1 MRVYFDHAATTPVDP
16 VVFAAMEPF
25 FTGEFGNPSSGHSFG
40 RTVKKALEEAREKA
54 AAAIGAQPDEIVFTS
69 GGTEAINMAIRGVA
83 RANRDRGNHIITS
96 AVEHHAVLDTCR
108 DLAGEGFEVTVVPVD
123 EYGMVN
129 VEEVAAAVTDR
140 TILIS
145 IMHANNE
152 VGTIQPVAQ
161 IGALARSR
169 GIYFH
174 SDTVQSVGKVPF
186 RVNDLHVDMV
196 SISGHKIYGPK
207 GIGLLYLRRG
217 VRWQP
222 VATGGGQERGRRP
235 GTENVPGIVGLGEAM
250 ARLSVHLEK
259 EAPRLAEL
267 RRRLIEGVTS
277 RIPDVR
283 VNGHPTEH
291 LPNIVNFSFP
301 GLEAEALLISLD
313 IKGIAASAGSACA
326 SGALEPSHVLLAMGI
341 PRELA
346 RGSLRLSLGKDNTEA
361 EVDYFL
367 SVLPDIVARLRAVA
381 SGAAAPVSRS
391 AAAQPGSW

>member
-1 MRVYFDHAATTPVDP
+1 VRVYFDHAATTPLDP
-16 VVFAAMEPF
+16 AVFAAMEPF
-25 FTGEFGNPSSGHSFG
+25 FTREFGNPSSGHSFG

-83 RANRDRGNHIITS
+83 RANRDRGNHIVTS

-108 DLAGEGFEVTVVPVD
+108 DLAVEGFEVTVVPVD
-123 EYGMVN
+123 EYGMVH

-152 VGTIQPVAQ
+152 VGTVQPVAQ

-174 SDTVQSVGKVPF
+174 SDTVQSVGKIPF
-186 RVNDLHVDMV
+186 RVEDLQVDMV

-222 VATGGGQERGRRP
+222 VAAGGGQERGRRP
-235 GTENVPGIVGLGEAM
+235 GTENVAGIVGLGEAM
-250 ARLSVHLEK
+250 ARLSVHLER
-259 EAPRLAEL
+259 EAPRLAGL
-267 RRRLIEGVTS
+267 RRRLLEGVTS

-291 LPNIVNFSFP
+291 LPNIVNFSFA

-346 RGSLRLSLGKDNTEA
+346 RGSLRISLGKENTEA

-367 SVLPDIVARLRAVA
+367 GLLPDIVARLRAVA
-381 SGAAAPVSRS
+381 SGAAAPGSR
-391 AAAQPGSW
+391 

>member
-16 VVFAAMEPF
+16 AVFAAMEPF
-25 FTGEFGNPSSGHSFG
+25 FTREFGNPSSGHSFG

-83 RANRDRGNHIITS
+83 RANRDRGNHIVTS

-152 VGTIQPVAQ
+152 VGTVQPVAQ

-169 GIYFH
+169 GIFFH

-186 RVNDLHVDMV
+186 RVDDLHVDMV

-217 VRWQP
+217 VRWQS
-222 VATGGGQERGRRP
+222 VAAGGGQERGRRP
-235 GTENVPGIVGLGEAM
+235 GTENVAGIVGLGEAM
-250 ARLSVHLEK
+250 ARLSVHLER

-291 LPNIVNFSFP
+291 LPNIVNFSFA

-367 SVLPDIVARLRAVA
+367 DVLPDVVARLRAVA
-381 SGAAAPVSRS
+381 SGAAAPPSR
-391 AAAQPGSW
+391 

>member
-1 MRVYFDHAATTPVDP
+1 MRVYFDHAATTPLDP
-16 VVFAAMEPF
+16 AVFAAMEPF
-25 FTGEFGNPSSGHSFG
+25 FTREFGNPSSGHSFG

-83 RANRDRGNHIITS
+83 RANRDRGNHIVTS

-108 DLAGEGFEVTVVPVD
+108 DLAVEGFEVTVVPVD
-123 EYGMVN
+123 EYGMVH

-152 VGTIQPVAQ
+152 VGTVQPVAQ

-174 SDTVQSVGKVPF
+174 SDTVQSVGKIPF
-186 RVNDLHVDMV
+186 RVEDLQVDMV

-222 VATGGGQERGRRP
+222 VAAGGGQERGRRP
-235 GTENVPGIVGLGEAM
+235 GTENVAGIVGLGEAM
-250 ARLSVHLEK
+250 ARLSVHLER
-259 EAPRLAEL
+259 EAPRLAGL

-291 LPNIVNFSFP
+291 LPNIVNFSFA

-346 RGSLRLSLGKDNTEA
+346 RGSLRISLGKENTEA

-367 SVLPDIVARLRAVA
+367 GLLPDIVARLRAVA
-381 SGAAAPVSRS
+381 SGAAAPGSR
-391 AAAQPGSW
+391 

>member
-16 VVFAAMEPF
+16 AVFAAMEPF
-25 FTGEFGNPSSGHSFG
+25 FAGEFGNPSSGHSFG

-108 DLAGEGFEVTVVPVD
+108 DLVGEGFEVTVVPVD

-129 VEEVAAAVTDR
+129 VEEVATAVTDR

-186 RVNDLHVDMV
+186 RVNDLPVDMI

-283 VNGHPTEH
+283 VNAHPTEH

-381 SGAAAPVSRS
+381 SGAAAPVSR
-391 AAAQPGSW
+391 

>member
-1 MRVYFDHAATTPVDP
+1 
-16 VVFAAMEPF
+16 
-25 FTGEFGNPSSGHSFG
+25 
-40 RTVKKALEEAREKA
+40 
-54 AAAIGAQPDEIVFTS
+54 IGAHPEEIIFTS

-108 DLAGEGFEVTVVPVD
+108 DLAAEGFEVTVVPVD

-129 VEEVAAAVTDR
+129 VEEVAAAITDR
-140 TILIS
+140 TVLIS
-145 IMHANNE
+145 VMHANNE
-152 VGTIQPVAQ
+152 VGTLQPVAQ
-161 IGALARSR
+161 IGVLARSR

-186 RVNDLHVDMV
+186 TVDDLHVDMI

-217 VRWQP
+217 TRWQP
-222 VATGGGQERGRRP
+222 VAAGGGQERGRRP
-235 GTENVPGIVGLGEAM
+235 GTENVPGIIGLGEAM
-250 ARLSVHLEK
+250 AGLSAHLER
-259 EAPRLAEL
+259 EAPRLEGL

-277 RIPDVR
+277 RVPDAR

-291 LPNIVNFSFP
+291 LPNVVNFSFP

-326 SGALEPSHVLLAMGI
+326 SGALEPSHVLLAMGL
-341 PRELA
+341 PKDLA

-367 SVLPDIVARLRAVA
+367 GVLPDLVARLRAVA
-381 SGAAAPVSRS
+381 SGAAAPVS
-391 AAAQPGSW
+391 

>member
-1 MRVYFDHAATTPVDP
+1 VRVYFDHAATTPLDP
-16 VVFAAMEPF
+16 AVFAAMEPF
-25 FTGEFGNPSSGHSFG
+25 FTREFGNPSSGHSFG

-83 RANRDRGNHIITS
+83 RANRDRGNHIVTS

-108 DLAGEGFEVTVVPVD
+108 DLAVEGFEVTVVPVD
-123 EYGMVN
+123 EYGMVH

-152 VGTIQPVAQ
+152 VGTVQPVAQ

-174 SDTVQSVGKVPF
+174 SDTVQSVGKIPF
-186 RVNDLHVDMV
+186 RVEDLQVDMV

-222 VATGGGQERGRRP
+222 VAAGGGQERGRRP
-235 GTENVPGIVGLGEAM
+235 GTENVAGIVGLGEAM
-250 ARLSVHLEK
+250 ARLSVHLER
-259 EAPRLAEL
+259 EAPRLAGL

-291 LPNIVNFSFP
+291 LPNIVNFSFA

-346 RGSLRLSLGKDNTEA
+346 RGSLRISLGKENTEA

-367 SVLPDIVARLRAVA
+367 GLLPDIVARLRAVA
-381 SGAAAPVSRS
+381 SGAAAPGSR
-391 AAAQPGSW
+391 